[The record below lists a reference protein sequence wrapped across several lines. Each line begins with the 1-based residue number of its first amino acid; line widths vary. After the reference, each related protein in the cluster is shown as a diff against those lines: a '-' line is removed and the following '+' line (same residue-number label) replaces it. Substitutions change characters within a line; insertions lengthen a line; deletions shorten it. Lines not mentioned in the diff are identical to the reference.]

1 MNECANVPARGH
13 VRVECCVGSLA
24 FAVHRL
30 LSLRSSAVILSRR
43 FVARGYFLKR
53 FERNYTA
60 AAVGIREGG
69 GGIDS
74 DLLLYLRRP
83 DGRRDDDTMDGG
95 RLF

>member
-1 MNECANVPARGH
+1 MNERMYRPEDMFVSNAA
-13 VRVECCVGSLA
+13 VGSLA

-30 LSLRSSAVILSRR
+30 LSLRSSHVILSRR

-53 FERNYTA
+53 FERNYT
-60 AAVGIREGG
+60 VGIRGGGG

-95 RLF
+95 WLF

>member
-1 MNECANVPARGH
+1 MCRPEDMFESNA
-13 VRVECCVGSLA
+13 VGSLA

-30 LSLRSSAVILSRR
+30 LSLRSSPVILSRR

-69 GGIDS
+69 GIDS

-83 DGRRDDDTMDGG
+83 DGRRDDDTMDGL
-95 RLF
+95 LF

>member
-1 MNECANVPARGH
+1 MFESNA
-13 VRVECCVGSLA
+13 VGSLA

-53 FERNYTA
+53 FERNYT
-60 AAVGIREGG
+60 VGIRGG
-69 GGIDS
+69 RGGIDS

-83 DGRRDDDTMDGG
+83 DGQR
-95 RLF
+95 